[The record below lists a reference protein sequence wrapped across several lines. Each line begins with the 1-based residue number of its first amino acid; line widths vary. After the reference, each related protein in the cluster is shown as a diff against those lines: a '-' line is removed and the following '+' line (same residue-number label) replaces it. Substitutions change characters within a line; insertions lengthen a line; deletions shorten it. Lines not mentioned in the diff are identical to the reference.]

1 MVFSSIRLKGMCRWM
16 GLHFQEFLE
25 RGHSFSGFWG
35 KKFLVSRD
43 LRLSYQ
49 K

>member
-1 MVFSSIRLKGMCRWM
+1 MDVPLDGIAFSK
-16 GLHFQEFLE
+16 EFLE